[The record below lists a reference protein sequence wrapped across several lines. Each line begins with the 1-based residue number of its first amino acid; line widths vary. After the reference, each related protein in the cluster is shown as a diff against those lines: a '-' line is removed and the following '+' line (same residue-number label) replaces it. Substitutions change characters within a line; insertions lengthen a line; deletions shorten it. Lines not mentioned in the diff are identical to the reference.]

1 MQFPSTL
8 SSREASG
15 NRERK
20 RGISVGKHRLPKGSS
35 QRDRGPAGNSNPG
48 YSAVG
53 TESKELSTMR
63 VMTMFAVGRESPVVE
78 GLGLKASCSG
88 EGVSHSSLV

>member
-1 MQFPSTL
+1 M
-8 SSREASG
+8 
-15 NRERK
+15 
-20 RGISVGKHRLPKGSS
+20 VLP
-35 QRDRGPAGNSNPG
+35 GNSNPG

-63 VMTMFAVGRESPVVE
+63 VMTTFAVGRESPVAE

-88 EGVSHSSLV
+88 EGV